1 MQILS
6 TLNIARIHATIKPY
20 MIPSNISILPYLSIQ
35 GAIVSKQAE
44 HVDHLT
50 DCANTLMA
58 RDYKGFGNQGM
69 NAVIMQK
76 PTRKE

>member
-1 MQILS
+1 MGGINPTKL
-6 TLNIARIHATIKPY
+6 LDEKYR
-20 MIPSNISILPYLSIQ
+20 Q

-44 HVDHLT
+44 YVDHLT

-69 NAVIMQK
+69 NAIITQK
-76 PTRKE
+76 NQLERNK

>member
-1 MQILS
+1 MGGLFTRSSYVGFS
-6 TLNIARIHATIKPY
+6 TDEKYR
-20 MIPSNISILPYLSIQ
+20 Q
-35 GAIVSKQAE
+35 GIIVSRQAE

-50 DCANTLMA
+50 DCANTLMT

-69 NAVIMQK
+69 NAVIIQK

>member
-1 MQILS
+1 MGFS
-6 TLNIARIHATIKPY
+6 TDEKYR
-20 MIPSNISILPYLSIQ
+20 Q
-35 GAIVSKQAE
+35 GIIVSRQAE

-76 PTRKE
+76 PARKE